1 MTTSGPDCA
10 SGENCDMSPPQHRL
24 SGFTE
29 GREKTLGSNRRAS
42 AFSSCS
48 YNNLAT
54 KCEKDRISWLKK
66 SRSADAMGHFMP
78 FSLNTLHRTESSSD
92 VVCLDSGIDVVEY
105 DSDYRIYMDIPS
117 GVASSIRILQQEDGI
132 RIEGERRVHYDGCK
146 CVLFQHRQK
155 GKFIVFLPCNKELVD
170 IEHSKASVNNGEL
183 CISIAKRR
191 LPDEGCGSFSEG
203 EVKIRKI
210 CGKRL

>member
-1 MTTSGPDCA
+1 MIVCSQEKSAGRKSTTTSGPDCA

-78 FSLNTLHRTESSSD
+78 FSLLVSLTCLMRRNTLHRTESNSD
-92 VVCLDSGIDVVEY
+92 VVCLDSGIDVVEVRALAA
-105 DSDYRIYMDIPS
+105 DH
-117 GVASSIRILQQEDGI
+117 L
-132 RIEGERRVHYDGCK
+132 
-146 CVLFQHRQK
+146 
-155 GKFIVFLPCNKELVD
+155 
-170 IEHSKASVNNGEL
+170 
-183 CISIAKRR
+183 
-191 LPDEGCGSFSEG
+191 
-203 EVKIRKI
+203 
-210 CGKRL
+210 

>member
-1 MTTSGPDCA
+1 M
-10 SGENCDMSPPQHRL
+10 
-24 SGFTE
+24 
-29 GREKTLGSNRRAS
+29 RR
-42 AFSSCS
+42 
-48 YNNLAT
+48 
-54 KCEKDRISWLKK
+54 
-66 SRSADAMGHFMP
+66 
-78 FSLNTLHRTESSSD
+78 NTLHRTESNSD

-117 GVASSIRILQQEDGI
+117 GVGSSIRILQQEDGI

-203 EVKIRKI
+203 ELYSFSALCLQQTRGDCIQKYRFTSRYG
-210 CGKRL
+210 CGEPAACLWA